1 MAQRNKYDIDERL
14 ESPFSLR
21 HLKRSFVYI
30 KRHIKKMSV
39 AFGASVASSILAL
52 SVPKI
57 MEYMLDHTIGTL
69 SNPGSHSVNE
79 LIFLAALTALSIIL
93 TIFLNRTR
101 AKLMTEVGQDIIF
114 EIRSELFTHMQ
125 ALPFSYY
132 DNRPH
137 GKILVRVVQYVNSV
151 SNMLSNGIID
161 FILEIINIIVIVIFM
176 LTTSVRLTLVVLA
189 GLPVLFIIM
198 FTLKP
203 AQRRAWQDVSNKNSN
218 LNAYAAESINGMRIT
233 QIFTRE
239 EKNEEIFE
247 SLAMKGRRAHF
258 KAGMIANLMQPAV
271 DNISQIIFSFLYVVG
286 LLWVGKAGVAVSV
299 GVIFAMGSYSW
310 RFWQPIARLSNIYN
324 DFLNT
329 IAYLER
335 IFETMDEPVLI
346 DNKPAAYD
354 LPEIVGEVTFENVT
368 FGYDEGQTV
377 LKDLSF
383 TIKPG
388 MSVALVGPTGAGKT
402 TIVNLLS
409 RFYDTTSGSV
419 KIDGHDVSDVTLH
432 SLRSQMGIMLQDS
445 FIFSGTVAENIR
457 YGRLDATQAELEA
470 AAAVVHVNEFVDK
483 MEDGYESEIKENGGR
498 LSQGQKQLLAFART
512 IIADPK
518 ILILDEATSSI
529 DTKTEVYVQE
539 GINHLLANRTSFII
553 AHRLSTIR
561 NCDRIMYVRD
571 GGISEY
577 GTHDELM
584 AKKGDY
590 YHMYT
595 AQLLDL

>member
-14 ESPFSLR
+14 ESPFSLK

-30 KRHIKKMSV
+30 KRHIKKMSI
-39 AFGASVASSILAL
+39 AFFASAVSSVLAL
-52 SVPKI
+52 STLKI
-57 MEYMLDHTIGTL
+57 LEYMLDHTIGTAE
-69 SNPGSHSVNE
+69 SPGTRSVNE
-79 LIFLAALTALSIIL
+79 LVLLACLTAAAIAVSIIL
-93 TIFLNRTR
+93 NRLR
-101 AKLMTEVGQDIIF
+101 AKLMTEVGQDVIY

-161 FILEIINIIVIVIFM
+161 FILEIFNLVFIIVFM
-176 LTTSVRLTLVVLA
+176 LTTSVRLSLVVLA
-189 GLPVLFIIM
+189 GLPVLFIVM
-198 FTLKP
+198 FSIKP

-247 SLAMKGRRAHF
+247 KLAMKARRAHF
-258 KAGMIANLMQPAV
+258 KAGLIANLVQPAV
-271 DNISQIIFSFLYVVG
+271 DNIAQIIFSFLYIVG
-286 LLWVGKAGVAVSV
+286 ILWVGRGDVVTFGA
-299 GVIFAMGSYSW
+299 IFAMGGYSW
-310 RFWQPIARLSNIYN
+310 RFWMPISRLSNIYN

-335 IFETMDEPVLI
+335 IFETMDEPTVI
-346 DNKPAAYD
+346 NNAPDAYE
-354 LPEIVGEVTFENVT
+354 LPEIVGAVTFENVT
-368 FGYDEGQTV
+368 FGYDEDATV
-377 LKDLSF
+377 LENLSF
-383 TIKPG
+383 TITPG

-409 RFYDTTSGSV
+409 RFYDVNSGNV
-419 KIDGHDVSDVTLH
+419 KIDGHDVSKVTLH

-457 YGRLDATQAELEA
+457 YGRLDATQEQIEA
-470 AAAVVHVNEFVDK
+470 AAAVVHVNEFVEK

-529 DTKTEVYVQE
+529 DTKTELFVQE
-539 GINHLLANRTSFII
+539 GINHLLKDRTSFII

-561 NCDRIMYVRD
+561 ECDRIMYING
-571 GGISEY
+571 GGITEY

-584 AKKGDY
+584 AKRGDY
-590 YHMYT
+590 YQMYT